1 MEQTDWMERL
11 RQNPESLRAI
21 MQSQDGQRLISLLSG
36 NDGGRSLKGA
46 AMQAVGGNTG
56 EMVEMIRRVMDTP
69 DGAAL
74 IRRITDTLQ
83 K

>member
-1 MEQTDWMERL
+1 MEQSDWMERL
-11 RQNPESLRAI
+11 RRDPESLRSI
-21 MQSQDGQRLISLLSG
+21 IQSQDGQRLMALLSG
-36 NDGGRSLKGA
+36 NDGGRALKGA
-46 AMQAVGGNTG
+46 AMQAAGGNTG
-56 EMVEMIRRVMDTP
+56 EMVEMIRRVMETP